1 MAVLSYRIRQSSL
14 ENISTF
20 QEGLADTLK
29 QETDENSLQ
38 MAHFVYSQDG
48 YFLQLAENV
57 ASTSGSIQYNYNNEL
72 AVGFQMA
79 MVPAQDIVGGTFY
92 MRNGAQV
99 HMKENILLSTSAV
112 RGTTWY
118 QQALKKKNVVTV
130 GAYDTS
136 EVRLTPSIQQSR
148 QLVIVSALSPDPTL
162 DKGGQVEMTA
172 FYTVSKVGNSIKQKN
187 RSQVLGTTVLLDADG
202 KLLFSGNESV
212 TAYFEEHGAEFSAGS
227 AEYKAAPDGGA
238 PARYLFRTRVLPGC
252 GWKLV
257 TVVRSSLLCQR
268 TAGLVADA
276 GRRHHRHHAAHHPHL
291 CVLPTVHSGRHCRRC
306 RERITVFFQKNS
318 RLCTAVFLF
327 RWAIIRPKSSTTF

>member
-136 EVRLTPSIQQSR
+136 EVRLTPSIQQR
-148 QLVIVSALSPDPTL
+148 
-162 DKGGQVEMTA
+162 
-172 FYTVSKVGNSIKQKN
+172 
-187 RSQVLGTTVLLDADG
+187 
-202 KLLFSGNESV
+202 
-212 TAYFEEHGAEFSAGS
+212 
-227 AEYKAAPDGGA
+227 
-238 PARYLFRTRVLPGC
+238 
-252 GWKLV
+252 WK
-257 TVVRSSLLCQR
+257 
-268 TAGLVADA
+268 
-276 GRRHHRHHAAHHPHL
+276 
-291 CVLPTVHSGRHCRRC
+291 
-306 RERITVFFQKNS
+306 
-318 RLCTAVFLF
+318 
-327 RWAIIRPKSSTTF
+327 